1 MTTTPV
7 RILGFGKYHP
17 PHAVTASEVDA
28 RAGLPA
34 GWTLRHS
41 GVHTRYFAENETASA
56 MGAQAAKHAI
66 KDAGLTAADID
77 CVVAA
82 SGTIQQPI
90 PCNAALIQR
99 EFGDALAGA
108 PAFDIGATCLGFVTA
123 LDVLSPLIAAGRYQK
138 LLLVCSDIASLGLDW
153 SHPESCT
160 ILGDGA
166 AAVVLA
172 MPRPGENSR
181 LLATRMETHA
191 AGALLTQIP
200 GGGSAL
206 PGWRHDGTNTREY
219 LFQMDGKAV
228 FRFAAERMPEFTQRL
243 LDGAQLQWRDI
254 RLVIPHQASLSALRL
269 IRRRLGIEEDR
280 FFVFGAD
287 GGNRIAATIPI
298 GLTEAWQQHRVQR
311 GDKVMLIGTS
321 AGFSIGGVILEL

>member
-1 MTTTPV
+1 MKAIPLK
-7 RILGFGKYHP
+7 ILGFGKHHP
-17 PHAVTASEVDA
+17 PRAISAAEIDA
-28 RAGLPA
+28 RAGLAP

-56 MGAQAAKHAI
+56 MGAQAAARAI
-66 KDAGLTAADID
+66 EDAGLSAGDMD

-99 EFGDALAGA
+99 EFGDAMAGVA
-108 PAFDIGATCLGFVTA
+108 AFDVSATCLSFVTA
-123 LDVLSPLIAAGRYQK
+123 LDVLAPLVASGRYK
-138 LLLVCSDIASLGLDW
+138 KILVVSSDLASVGLDW
-153 SHPESCT
+153 SDPETCT

-166 AAVVLA
+166 GAVVLA
-172 MPRPGENSR
+172 APEPGESSR
-181 LLATRMETHA
+181 LLAARMETHSD
-191 AGALLTQIP
+191 GVLLTQVP

-228 FRFAAERMPEFTQRL
+228 FRFAAERMPEFTRHL
-243 LDGAQLQWRDI
+243 LDAAQLQWQDI

-269 IRRRLGIEEDR
+269 IRKRLGLDENR

-298 GLTEAWQQHRVQR
+298 GLAEAWQQGRVKR
-311 GDKVMLIGTS
+311 GDKVMLVGTS
-321 AGFSIGGVILEL
+321 AGFSMGGVILEL